1 MHKWLV
7 VLHVT
12 ANLPYDDHDDPRAAN
27 AAENT
32 KCGKFAANDTY
43 RFIREEIFPV
53 DPIAAQGPLRE
64 FIQWKLEYAFC

>member
-12 ANLPYDDHDDPRAAN
+12 ANLPYDDHDHPRAAN

-32 KCGKFAANDTY
+32 KCGKFAA
-43 RFIREEIFPV
+43 RHLQV
-53 DPIAAQGPLRE
+53 HQGRDLSG
-64 FIQWKLEYAFC
+64 